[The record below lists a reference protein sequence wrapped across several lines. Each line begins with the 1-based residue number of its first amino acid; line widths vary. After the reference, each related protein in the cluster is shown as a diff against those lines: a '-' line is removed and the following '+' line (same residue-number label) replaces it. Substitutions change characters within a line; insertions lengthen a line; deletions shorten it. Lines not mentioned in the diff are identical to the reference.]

1 MRLDSKQSQIKGQD
15 VFERQLQVGR
25 DGFGIL
31 LLIMVLLCELVNEAS
46 EVRHEAIADFYIF
59 LKILYSL
66 CDFEK
71 CLSKIVKKILPM
83 LVQTLL
89 LYGRLNHM
97 IFLFLFLFLLIFLL
111 KSELNL
117 MLYLKPS

>member
-1 MRLDSKQSQIKGQD
+1 
-15 VFERQLQVGR
+15 
-25 DGFGIL
+25 
-31 LLIMVLLCELVNEAS
+31 MVLLCELVNEAS
-46 EVRHEAIADFYIF
+46 EVRHGAIANFYIV

-66 CDFEK
+66 CDFEE
-71 CLSKIVKKILPM
+71 CLSRIVKNFLPM

-111 KSELNL
+111 KSGLNL
-117 MLYLKPS
+117 ILSLKPLLENALL